1 MPIKSIY
8 EEVELAEGA
17 TIKDFLIVQNG
28 GNTDQRFAKW
38 LKI

>member
-28 GNTDQRFAKW
+28 GKPIKDLRSG
-38 LKI
+38 